1 MLHTRLVVRVSGGNF
16 IFLMGMEV
24 LCLIRVFVTSS
35 LDADTERKRDNVE
48 KKILRL
54 SLLRSFVREDGGL
67 DCSTIDNSPN
77 RVDGLQLW
85 KFR

>member
-1 MLHTRLVVRVSGGNF
+1 
-16 IFLMGMEV
+16 MGMEV

-54 SLLRSFVREDGGL
+54 SLLRSSVREDGGL
-67 DCSTIDNSPN
+67 DCSTIDNSHN